1 MKTKKVILEI
11 IIALL
16 IVMFLHT
23 GISKFLD
30 FEGFIH
36 DLENQPFPDRFT
48 PYLAWGLPTIEITI
62 VILLCSDRTRLVGLY
77 ASLILMT
84 IFTIYTAMV
93 LLNFFEYVPCSCGG
107 VVSYLSW
114 PQHLFFNLFFV
125 VITFIALLYKDKIVN
140 RKLETFSGQPQ

>member
-30 FEGFIH
+30 FQGFIH
-36 DLENQPFPDRFT
+36 DLDNQPFPDRFT
-48 PYLAWGLPTIEITI
+48 PYLAWSLPTIEIII
-62 VILLCSDRTRLVGLY
+62 VILLFIDRTRLVGLY
-77 ASLILMT
+77 GSLILMT
-84 IFTIYTAMV
+84 MFTIYTGLV
-93 LLNFFEYVPCSCGG
+93 LMNFFDRVPCSCGG

-125 VITFIALLYKDKIVN
+125 VITFIGILYKDEIVN

>member
-11 IIALL
+11 IVALL

-30 FEGFIH
+30 FHGFVH
-36 DLENQPFPDRFT
+36 DLDNQPFPDKFT
-48 PYLAWGLPTIEITI
+48 PYLAWSLPTIEIII
-62 VILLCSDRTRLVGLY
+62 VILLFMDRTRLVGLY
-77 ASLILMT
+77 ASLILMA
-84 IFTIYTAMV
+84 IFTIYTSLV
-93 LLNFFEYVPCSCGG
+93 LLHFFEYVPCSCGG

-125 VITFIALLYKDKIVN
+125 AITFVAILYKDEILN